1 VRRRRRGPQPGRPR
15 RQGARRA
22 HRRGGPRHRRHHQL
36 HRDHRVRRARRPA
49 HRAPR
54 DRGRPPVPAPVLGA
68 RRRAPARRR
77 GRRGAGRARAR
88 GRPRGDRRRARRR
101 PRVPLPDPRAEEVV
115 RMTLDIAG
123 LEVGYGRRTVLD
135 GLDLSVPRGRVLGLL
150 GPNGAGKSTLIKAV
164 SRIVRPTGGDPA
176 RVVAYVPQSIELTFS
191 LSVREA
197 VLLGRTPYFGARPRR
212 ADHEKVEDA
221 IVRLGLTD
229 LADRSVTELSGG
241 QAQRVLIAR
250 ALAQEPQVL
259 LLDEPTSALDLR
271 YQLQTLHLAHQVAT
285 TRDVAV
291 VVSLHD
297 LNHAAR
303 FCDEVA
309 FLLGGRILRS
319 GPAPEVYT
327 PELVEQVYG
336 VRVDLTEHDGFVE
349 VHPRLKPER
358 RPLADATAAA
368 P

>member
-1 VRRRRRGPQPGRPR
+1 
-15 RQGARRA
+15 
-22 HRRGGPRHRRHHQL
+22 
-36 HRDHRVRRARRPA
+36 
-49 HRAPR
+49 
-54 DRGRPPVPAPVLGA
+54 
-68 RRRAPARRR
+68 
-77 GRRGAGRARAR
+77 
-88 GRPRGDRRRARRR
+88 
-101 PRVPLPDPRAEEVV
+101 
-115 RMTLDIAG
+115 MTLDIAG

-164 SRIVRPTGGDPA
+164 SRIVRPTGGRVAWDGTDLASLSRRDLA